1 VAAPTPF
8 VLNMKRHL
16 LLSALLLLPLAVSA
30 ETVDLGT
37 HGTLS
42 IDVPKGWRLKADS
55 KDTGVDVSLLPPDG
69 VNAQCLYSVVY
80 VPKGATAAKADV
92 DEKLLA
98 ECDQFIDMSVEK
110 KKTLQRLAMTGDA
123 YGVYCLFTDASLVGK
138 PPEKDN
144 FKIVTVGIIWFSDSI
159 AVSWSL
165 LGDDAKGPEF
175 AAMIAAVSGSSVKA
189 K

>member
-1 VAAPTPF
+1 
-8 VLNMKRHL
+8 MKRHL
-16 LLSALLLLPLAVSA
+16 LLSALLLLPLTVLA

-42 IDVPKGWRLKADS
+42 IDVPKGWKLKADP

-69 VNAQCLYSVVY
+69 ANSQCLYSVVY
-80 VPKGATAAKADV
+80 VPKGATAVKADV
-92 DEKLLA
+92 DDKLLA

-110 KKTLQRLAMTGDA
+110 KKTLQKLTMTGDA
-123 YGVYCLFTDASLVGK
+123 YGVYCVFTDASLVGK

-144 FKIVTVGIIWFSDSI
+144 FKVVSVGIIWFSDSV
-159 AVSWSL
+159 AVSWSM

-175 AAMIAAVSGSSVKA
+175 AAMLAAVSGSSLKA